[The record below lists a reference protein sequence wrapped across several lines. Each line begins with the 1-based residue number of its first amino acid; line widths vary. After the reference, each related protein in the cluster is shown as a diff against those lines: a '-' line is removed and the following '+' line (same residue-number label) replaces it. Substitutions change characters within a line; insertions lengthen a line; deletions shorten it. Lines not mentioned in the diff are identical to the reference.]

1 MDDELIHMLPRY
13 AESQKIF
20 TTPLYLY
27 FQRRILVDIVFLC
40 SENQISLRLMGN
52 KLASNSPRLARIAPK
67 GGGPNDALS
76 RLRNRGHMVRLEPA
90 FENRARRLVPACFDG
105 GR

>member
-1 MDDELIHMLPRY
+1 
-13 AESQKIF
+13 
-20 TTPLYLY
+20 
-27 FQRRILVDIVFLC
+27 
-40 SENQISLRLMGN
+40 MGN

-105 GR
+105 GRLNQSCKSLANTGGIGPCFSQAGPIPI